1 MMLPRRRRLFVSRRR
16 RGRRLVPAVLVAV
29 LVAGGWVALSD
40 RERADAPVG
49 ASEVQDGDGA
59 DPDGTQ
65 PDTTGLGGD
74 RADGDDEDRA
84 AAPEGQ
90 PVDAEVVGDGAVLD
104 AVDRQLPEDRPELR
118 DRDQQLHDEVLAIMA
133 SLDRSLEG
141 ATLTVA
147 IRDDEGRRILD
158 VGPEHHLMPASTMK
172 SVTAATVLHVLGPD
186 HRFTT
191 TLASTAPV
199 EDGVVRGDLVL
210 LGGGDPVLTSEDY
223 RRHVYPSRPA
233 THLEELADAVVEAG
247 ITTVTG
253 RLVADG
259 WGWAGSDVAAGWR
272 ASYLDDMNA
281 RRITRLTVDAGL
293 DVDVTIAA
301 PVQVV
306 LRGTPD
312 PTARAAKVF
321 ASMLAERGVAVRG
334 HVRTS
339 PLPVTAPHHVA
350 DIQSPPVRDLLRF
363 TMQRSDNH
371 LADSLL
377 REAAHVATG
386 DGSWAGAHR
395 TAVAV
400 MEALGIDA
408 AGMRVADGSGL
419 SRLNRVSAGQLVD
432 LDVAMMA
439 GPHAA
444 VWQESQA
451 VTGREGTLRN
461 RLRGTAGD
469 GRFWG
474 KTGTLDDAKAVV
486 GHAIPGEGS
495 HPRLHMAVITNGIPY
510 GGNSATTVLM
520 DRVQMAMVDHLDGC
534 STTWTEFVPHRVC
547 AAS

>member
-1 MMLPRRRRLFVSRRR
+1 MMLPRRRRLFVARRR
-16 RGRRLVPAVLVAV
+16 RGRRLVPVALVAM

-40 RERADAPVG
+40 RDRADAPVG
-49 ASEVQDGDGA
+49 ASEVQDDDAAVIRPDVDGPVEGPS
-59 DPDGTQ
+59 DPEDAAEGSVDG
-65 PDTTGLGGD
+65 L
-74 RADGDDEDRA
+74 
-84 AAPEGQ
+84 
-90 PVDAEVVGDGAVLD
+90 PVGSDASAV
-104 AVDRQLPEDRPELR
+104 AVDRQLPEDRPALR
-118 DRDQQLHDEVLAIMA
+118 DRDQELRAEVLAIMA
-133 SLDRSLEG
+133 SLDRSLDG
-141 ATLTVA
+141 ATLAIA
-147 IRDDEGRRILD
+147 IRDDEGRQILD
-158 VGPEHHLMPASTMK
+158 HGPEHHLMPASTMK
-172 SVTAATVLHVLGPD
+172 SVTAATVLHALGSD

-191 TLASTAPV
+191 AVASTAPV

-233 THLEELADAVVEAG
+233 TVLEDLADAVVDAG

-272 ASYLDDMNA
+272 TSYLHDMNA
-281 RRITRLTVDAGL
+281 RRTTRLTVDAGL
-293 DVDVTIAA
+293 DVDVTIAT

-306 LRGTPD
+306 LHGSPD
-312 PTARAAKVF
+312 PTARAGAVF
-321 ASMLAERGVAVRG
+321 ATMLAERGVAVRG
-334 HVRTS
+334 QVSTS
-339 PLPVTAPHHVA
+339 PLPVSAPHHVA

-371 LADSLL
+371 LADTLL

-400 MEALGIDA
+400 LEALGVDTT
-408 AGMRVADGSGL
+408 GMRVADGSGL
-419 SRLNRVSAGQLVD
+419 SRLDRLSAAQLAD

-439 GPHAA
+439 GQYAD

-461 RLRGTAGD
+461 RLRGTAGE

-486 GHAIPGEGS
+486 GHAIPGTGS
-495 HPRLHMAVITNGIPY
+495 RPRLHMAVITNGVPF

-520 DRVQMAMVDHLDGC
+520 DRIQMAMIDHLDGC
-534 STTWTEFVPHRVC
+534 STIWTDFVPDRTC